1 MSSSTVTVPT
11 KMKGWVYSEYGDP
24 AQVLKLES
32 EVPVPDVKE
41 DQVLVKVVAAALN
54 LLDYK
59 RMEGAIKA
67 TDSSPPTVPGY
78 DVAGVV
84 VELGSKVKN
93 LQVGDEVYGNINE
106 AALLQPKKYG
116 SLAEYTAVEEKLLA
130 LKPQN
135 LSFAEA
141 ASLPLA
147 IETALEG
154 LEKVGLTSEMSIL
167 VLGGAGGVGSLV
179 IQLEKHVFGSYKVAA
194 TSSTSKLERLK
205 SMGADLAI
213 DYTKQNVEELD
224 HKFDVVF
231 DTVVGMA
238 MGRVWAKSGGGRVVA
253 ILPVP
258 PPASWFVV
266 TSKGSAL
273 EKLKPY
279 LESGEV
285 KPLIDPNGPF
295 PFSQTLEAFSHL
307 MTGRATGKV
316 VVHPLIYIL

>member
-59 RMEGAIKA
+59 RMEGAIK
-67 TDSSPPTVPGY
+67 
-78 DVAGVV
+78 
-84 VELGSKVKN
+84 
-93 LQVGDEVYGNINE
+93 GDEVYGNINE

-231 DTVVGMA
+231 DTVQNGTAAVNA
-238 MGRVWAKSGGGRVVA
+238 AKSGGGRVVA

>member
-231 DTVVGMA
+231 DTVQNGTAAVNA
-238 MGRVWAKSGGGRVVA
+238 AKSGGGRVVA

-285 KPLIDPNGPF
+285 KP
-295 PFSQTLEAFSHL
+295 TLEAFSHL

>member
-67 TDSSPPTVPGY
+67 TDSSPP
-78 DVAGVV
+78 
-84 VELGSKVKN
+84 
-93 LQVGDEVYGNINE
+93 
-106 AALLQPKKYG
+106 
-116 SLAEYTAVEEKLLA
+116 
-130 LKPQN
+130 
-135 LSFAEA
+135 
-141 ASLPLA
+141 
-147 IETALEG
+147 
-154 LEKVGLTSEMSIL
+154 
-167 VLGGAGGVGSLV
+167 
-179 IQLEKHVFGSYKVAA
+179 LEKHVFGSYKVAA

-231 DTVVGMA
+231 DTVQNGTAAVNA
-238 MGRVWAKSGGGRVVA
+238 AKSGGGRVVA